1 MVAAAEGTSTA
12 SGILRATASF
22 TGNAE
27 GFAVVSAVGKNVGW
41 TPEPVD
47 PDIWTPQEVAADT
60 WTPQSTTSSSWTE
73 ETTGSSDWT
82 PQSTQSSNWQRAA

>member
-1 MVAAAEGTSTA
+1 MVADAQGTATA
-12 SGILRATASF
+12 SGVLRADAYFAGTAI
-22 TGNAE
+22 
-27 GFAVVSAVGKNVGW
+27 GFAVVSAVGKNIGW

-82 PQSTQSSNWQRAA
+82 AQTTQSSNWQRAA